1 LQSHFK
7 HLNSVLVA
15 AVDYFADTDVLQID
29 VLCILK
35 KSKLTLNPF
44 S

>member
-7 HLNSVLVA
+7 HVDSVLVA

-29 VLCILK
+29 VLCVFK
-35 KSKLTLNPF
+35 ESKLTLNPF